1 MIAST
6 STAVATSNAVPAC
19 YVGIDIGKQE
29 FHVCLAPQQTL
40 RTFAQTAKAQAELV
54 QWLQTLNVQSIII
67 EPTGGYERAVVA
79 ALLTANL
86 PVSLINPRQSHHA
99 RQVLAQANKSDPGDA
114 AVLAWMAEHV
124 STRPV
129 EKTSAIQAE
138 MQGLV
143 QRRQQ
148 LLHMQTAELNR
159 RQHQLPK
166 AIQQSL
172 QRSLKALEKELDT
185 IDAAIAK
192 LIESNEDW
200 SQKAKL
206 LQTVK
211 GVGQVT
217 SQTLIAELPELGQ
230 LNRQQ
235 IASLAGLAP
244 RLFESGQY
252 QGERHI
258 GGGRSSVRSALYMA
272 TLSAIKHNPAIKAQY
287 INLKQ
292 RGKKF
297 KVAITA
303 CMRKLVTILNTL
315 LKTNQPWRDVTTTSA
330 PS

>member
-6 STAVATSNAVPAC
+6 STAVAVSDDIPVSYA
-19 YVGIDIGKQE
+19 GIDIGKQE
-29 FHVCLAPQQTL
+29 LHVCLMPQHTL
-40 RTFAQTAKAQAELV
+40 RTFAQTPTAHHELV
-54 QWLQTLNVQSIII
+54 AWLQSVNVQSITV
-67 EPTGGYERAVVA
+67 EPTGGYERAIVA
-79 ALLTANL
+79 ALLMANL

-99 RQVLAQANKSDPGDA
+99 RQALAQANKSDPGDA
-114 AVLAWMAEHV
+114 AVLAWMAEHL
-124 STRPV
+124 TARPAT
-129 EKTSAIQAE
+129 KTSAIQVE

-148 LLHMQTAELNR
+148 LLQMQTAELNR
-159 RQHQLPK
+159 QQHQLPK
-166 AIQQSL
+166 AIRQSL
-172 QRSLKALEKELDT
+172 QRSLKALDKELDT

-192 LIESNEDW
+192 LIESDEDW
-200 SQKAKL
+200 SQKSKL

-217 SQTLIAELPELGQ
+217 SQTLIAELPELGE

-244 RLFESGQY
+244 RLHESGQY
-252 QGERHI
+252 QGERRI
-258 GGGRSSVRSALYMA
+258 GGGRSGVRSALYMA
-272 TLSAIKHNPAIKAQY
+272 TMSAIKYNPAIKAKFVE
-287 INLKQ
+287 LKQ

-303 CMRKLVTILNTL
+303 CMRKLVTILNAM
-315 LKTNQPWRDVTTTSA
+315 LKTNQPWRDLTASIT